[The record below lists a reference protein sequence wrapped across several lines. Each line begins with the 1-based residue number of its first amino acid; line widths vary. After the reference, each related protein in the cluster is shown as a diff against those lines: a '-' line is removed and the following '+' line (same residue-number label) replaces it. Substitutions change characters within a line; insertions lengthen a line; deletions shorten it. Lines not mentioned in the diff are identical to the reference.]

1 MKSLI
6 TLQQEKY
13 TDEYGKKAIDK
24 YGTSY
29 TSYSMC
35 LKDWKTVVPMI
46 NEINTIKGLPTEEQ
60 YELIERILKMS
71 LGDNIDISNIDYE
84 LANKIITNYIGGYN
98 VYMNSI
104 PLTSGSVIVDRF
116 GVEHKVH
123 SVLLKDMKKLR
134 ELLPKIDPIVTVN
147 NVLDTDDSG
156 EPDFSAYKALLEIIK
171 MTLDEKQS
179 KCQIEKWLD
188 AEIARKIVKVAL
200 DLPVD

>member
-6 TLQQEKY
+6 TLQQETY
-13 TDEYGKKAIDK
+13 SDEHGKNAIDK
-24 YGTSY
+24 YGNSY

-71 LGDNIDISNIDYE
+71 LGNNNDISNIDYE
-84 LANKIITNYIGGYN
+84 LAKKIITNYMGGYN

-116 GVEHKVH
+116 GVEHKAH

-147 NVLDTDDSG
+147 NVLDTDDNG
-156 EPDFSAYKALLEIIK
+156 EPDLSAYEALLEIIK

-179 KCQIEKWLD
+179 KRQIEKWLD
-188 AEIARKIVKVAL
+188 AETARKIVKVAL
-200 DLPVD
+200 DLPID